1 MQYGFWPKYSTDHA
15 LINLTE
21 CIRQSLDE
29 GSFACGIFVD
39 LHKTFD
45 TVYHKILLHKLE
57 YYGIWGKCNDWF
69 KSYLSDLEQFV
80 SISGYDSDSMPVDCA
95 LPQGSVLELL
105 LSLIYVNDL
114 HNQFSTAR
122 CITLLMIQKSFSYK
136 QVCKKTK

>member
-1 MQYGFWPKYSTDHA
+1 MLQYGFWPKYTTDHA

-57 YYGIWGKCNDWF
+57 YYGIWG
-69 KSYLSDLEQFV
+69 E
-80 SISGYDSDSMPVDCA
+80 
-95 LPQGSVLELL
+95 
-105 LSLIYVNDL
+105 
-114 HNQFSTAR
+114 
-122 CITLLMIQKSFSYK
+122 
-136 QVCKKTK
+136 